1 MSNASHNAL
10 VPVPSMIP
18 ARRTLPRG
26 SGSRGSYADIGPD
39 ADPYHLVSAE
49 TSLGDRA
56 QVERFLPDI
65 LGRALA
71 RSWFDGA
78 FRAAFLADPVRTLA
92 VHRIH
97 LPATI
102 RIDVVTQGQT
112 RPMVV
117 VFEEGTNGGPPRR
130 LLYLQLVM
138 VAGK

>member
-1 MSNASHNAL
+1 MSNGRQNAL
-10 VPVPSMIP
+10 VPVRDLAP
-18 ARRTLPRG
+18 ARRASSKVFDARAAYAE
-26 SGSRGSYADIGPD
+26 SGPG
-39 ADPYHLVSAE
+39 ADPYTLVNAE
-49 TSLGDRA
+49 TSLDDRA

-71 RSWFDGA
+71 RSWIDSS
-78 FRAAFLADPVRTLA
+78 FRAAFLSDPVRTLA

-102 RIDVVTQGQT
+102 RIDVVTEGQT

-117 VFEEGTNGGPPRR
+117 VYEESAKGAPRRR